1 MTAMIWHNATQ
12 TDQETETK
20 EKTLI
25 APTWNVIVH
34 DDPVTLM
41 SYVTQIFRKVFG
53 YSETRR
59 NG

>member
-20 EKTLI
+20 EKTLL

-34 DDPVTLM
+34 DDRYYM
-41 SYVTQIFRKVFG
+41 FYNGNGFG
-53 YSETRR
+53 RTGIGYAVAERSS
-59 NG
+59 